1 MDSMTRTRPSHYEVL
16 GVKPSAGEEEIGR
29 AFAAA
34 MSPFRPHGPSE
45 IAAASVAYEALRDP
59 VRRRAYDI
67 SIGLRPEKEPVPVP
81 PQGWQ
86 FVGSMHVG
94 LRRVPEIEPL
104 PWAGEE
110 AVPEAKRPEVRS
122 AELPAPLARPARAR
136 TARPDELDE
145 GPVEW
150 KRPALL
156 LGGLFAGVAL
166 IGATAGVWA
175 SRDIEPD
182 KAEAAVHSARA
193 AGPPAPAAL
202 EPKAAAPLVAEA
214 RPAPAKQAAPAK
226 VRKAVPSPLI
236 VASEQKALAGQAEA
250 LRADEAPE
258 ISSEQVAAQAS
269 EAPASMPL
277 SDSTIARTLGRIG
290 YSCGTVESTAAVGG
304 GAFKVT
310 CSSGQSYQAAP
321 VSGRYHF
328 RRWKGQ

>member
-16 GVKPSAGEEEIGR
+16 GLKPNAGEDEISR
-29 AFAAA
+29 AFAVA

-59 VRRRAYDI
+59 IRRRAYDI

-86 FVGSMHVG
+86 LVGSMHVG

-110 AVPEAKRPEVRS
+110 AAPEAKQPEVRP
-122 AELPAPLARPARAR
+122 AERPAPLARPEPIRMAA
-136 TARPDELDE
+136 PDELDE
-145 GPVEW
+145 EPAEW
-150 KRPALL
+150 RRPALL
-156 LGGLFAGVAL
+156 LGGLFAAVAL

-175 SRDIEPD
+175 SRDIEPE
-182 KAEAAVHSARA
+182 KAEAAVPVRHAVVPA
-193 AGPPAPAAL
+193 APAAV
-202 EPKAAAPLVAEA
+202 EPKSAVPLVAEA
-214 RPAPAKQAAPAK
+214 GPKRIAPAK
-226 VRKAVPSPLI
+226 VRTPAPSPVI
-236 VASEQKALAGQAEA
+236 AASEEKAPASQAEA

-328 RRWKGQ
+328 RRWKGR